1 MRDYVIVRFKCNRG
15 ALMSGDRTVY
25 CDGHQWNSTRPDC
38 LGSASFFFA
47 PNSHSMLSVPPT
59 APILSLPNPGWSVQV
74 GQRLTF
80 TCRSQG
86 GSSVK
91 SLCSIYQTPFR
102 RKPRS
107 PPCLP
112 DQQPT
117 SGGRDRERRRDSA
130 HDRLER
136 ASPGSS
142 GEVIFGN
149 HVFKGRLHRHQLGV
163 AEAGLQQV
171 PLDQNTV

>member
-1 MRDYVIVRFKCNRG
+1 MT
-15 ALMSGDRTVY
+15 ATSGTPPAQIAWVA
-25 CDGHQWNSTRPDC
+25 H
-38 LGSASFFFA
+38 LFFA
-47 PNSHSMLSVPPT
+47 PNSHPMLSVPPT
-59 APILSLPNPGWSVQV
+59 APILSLPNPGRSVQV

-102 RKPRS
+102 RKPR
-107 PPCLP
+107 PAPCLP

-130 HDRLER
+130 HDRLEG

-142 GEVIFGN
+142 GGVIFGN
-149 HVFKGRLHRHQLGV
+149 LHRPSFQRSSAPPSTQCPGGRST
-163 AEAGLQQV
+163 ASS
-171 PLDQNTV
+171 T

>member
-1 MRDYVIVRFKCNRG
+1 MTATSGTPPALIVWV
-15 ALMSGDRTVY
+15 AHL
-25 CDGHQWNSTRPDC
+25 
-38 LGSASFFFA
+38 FFA
-47 PNSHSMLSVPPT
+47 PNSHRMLSVPPA
-59 APILSLPNPGWSVQV
+59 APILSLPNPGRSVQV

-86 GSSVK
+86 DSSVK
-91 SLCSIYQTPFR
+91 SLCSIYQTLFR

-149 HVFKGRLHRHQLGV
+149 LSQTILSKVVCTAINSVSRRPVYSKFHLIRIQCEPHLLNEHILT
-163 AEAGLQQV
+163 E
-171 PLDQNTV
+171 

>member
-1 MRDYVIVRFKCNRG
+1 
-15 ALMSGDRTVY
+15 MSGDRTVY

-38 LGSASFFFA
+38 LGSAPFFA
-47 PNSHSMLSVPPT
+47 PNSHLMLSVPPT
-59 APILSLPNPGWSVQV
+59 APILSLPNPGRSVQV

-107 PPCLP
+107 TPCLP

-130 HDRLER
+130 HDRLGR
-136 ASPGSS
+136 TSPGSS
-142 GEVIFGN
+142 GGMIFGN
-149 HVFKGRLHRHQLGV
+149 LSKTIFSKVVCTAINSVSRRPVYSKFHLIRIQCEPHLLNEHSLTK
-163 AEAGLQQV
+163 
-171 PLDQNTV
+171 

>member
-1 MRDYVIVRFKCNRG
+1 MRGYVIVRFKCNRG

-38 LGSASFFFA
+38 FGSASFFA
-47 PNSHSMLSVPPT
+47 PNSHPMLSVPPT
-59 APILSLPNPGWSVQV
+59 APILSLPNPGRSVQV

-91 SLCSIYQTPFR
+91 SLCSIYQTPLR

-107 PPCLP
+107 TPCLP

-130 HDRLER
+130 HNRLEGG
-136 ASPGSS
+136 SPGSS
-142 GEVIFGN
+142 GGVIFGN
-149 HVFKGRLHRHQLGV
+149 LHRPFFQRSSAPPSTRCRGGRST
-163 AEAGLQQV
+163 ASS
-171 PLDQNTV
+171 T